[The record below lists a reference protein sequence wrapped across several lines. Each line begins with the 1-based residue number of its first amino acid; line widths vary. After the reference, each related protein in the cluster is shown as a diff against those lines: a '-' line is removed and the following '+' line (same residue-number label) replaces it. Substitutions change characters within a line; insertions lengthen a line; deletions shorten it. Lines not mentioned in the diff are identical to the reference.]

1 MPSKKQKGQQKSTP
15 WSLKTLGRVAG
26 YARKQYLAVIL
37 VVVTVLVST
46 ALGLL
51 PPWLIR
57 YGVDHLILGGQP
69 QLLLGLAFL
78 MVGSS
83 LAQGL
88 VDFLTRYTSEYVSL
102 NVIHD
107 LRVALYHHLN
117 GLSFSFYDSSR
128 TGDILSRITG
138 DADLL
143 RQFLSNAIVYIAGNL
158 LTILGVWI
166 VMFLWEPRLAV
177 LYMLMLPL
185 MIHAMHNYA
194 TRVRPMFQQA
204 RRRFGKLTEQVH
216 EGLVGIEVIKL
227 FGREKKIQ
235 ECFALENEEYAKA
248 HVAAAKVSA
257 LWMPYVH
264 FLIGL
269 GTALVIWYGGRL
281 VINEHISLGTLVGFV
296 GYIAML
302 MRPIRQTGMMMN
314 ASAQA
319 IAGAERIFAIM
330 DTPQRVQD
338 QKNALELPAIQGKVE
353 YKDVSFAYGDGNT
366 VLDKVCLVAYPGQ
379 TIAIVGPTGAGKS
392 TLVHLLAR
400 FYDLDR
406 GEIMIDGYNIKDVK
420 LESLRGQI
428 GIVLQ
433 SNFLFAASIRENISY
448 GRPDA
453 SMEQIIACARTAC
466 IHDFIA
472 GLPLGYET
480 PVGERGVTLSGGQR
494 QRIWIARSLL
504 TNPRL
509 LILDEPTSSLDAE
522 TEEKMQAAFSAVT
535 KNRTTF
541 VIAHRLWTVKN
552 ADQIL
557 VVNNHK
563 IVERGT
569 HTQLVEKGGYYSE
582 LYQCLFAPK
591 EEQRGGVSKP

>member
-102 NVIHD
+102 HVIHD

-143 RQFLSNAIVYIAGNL
+143 RQFLSNAIVYMAGNL

-338 QKNALELPAIQGKVE
+338 QKSALELPAIQGKVE
-353 YKDVSFAYGDGNT
+353 YKDVSFSYGDGKT
-366 VLDKVCLVAYPGQ
+366 VLDTVSLVAYPGQ

-406 GEIMIDGYNIKDVK
+406 GEIMIDGYNIKDVR
-420 LESLRGQI
+420 LESLRRQI

-448 GRPDA
+448 GSPNA
-453 SMEQIIACARTAC
+453 SMERIIACARTAC
-466 IHDFIA
+466 IHDFIV

-494 QRIWIARSLL
+494 QRLWIARALL

-522 TEEKMQAAFSAVT
+522 TEEKMQAALLAAT

-591 EEQRGGVSKP
+591 EEKWGG